1 MIELESVTK
10 SYGSLKALDSADL
23 NIPEGSVY
31 GIIGPNGAGKTTAM
45 SIMAGLLKRDGGKV
59 RVAGDDPQTD
69 SKAVRASIGYMPD
82 FFGVYDGLTSKE
94 YLLFF
99 AATQSVRSQARAAVV
114 ADLLALVDLEDKA
127 DADVNGL
134 SRGMKQ
140 RLSLAR
146 ALVHDPAVL
155 ILDEPASGLDPRA
168 RIHLRE
174 LISELNRMGRTIV
187 ISSHI
192 LSELEGMCSHLAVID
207 HGKVVVDGT
216 VESLRSDA
224 AGTRNIRVRIDVSAV
239 ETTERWLRD
248 QTEVGS
254 VMVERDV
261 CDFKFTGDEAVGAD
275 LLRRAIGAELP
286 IVEWSYHGQSLE
298 SIFMKLTGGESGD
311 QT

>member
-1 MIELESVTK
+1 
-10 SYGSLKALDSADL
+10 
-23 NIPEGSVY
+23 
-31 GIIGPNGAGKTTAM
+31 
-45 SIMAGLLKRDGGKV
+45 
-59 RVAGDDPQTD
+59 
-69 SKAVRASIGYMPD
+69 
-82 FFGVYDGLTSKE
+82 
-94 YLLFF
+94 
-99 AATQSVRSQARAAVV
+99 
-114 ADLLALVDLEDKA
+114 
-127 DADVNGL
+127 
-134 SRGMKQ
+134 
-140 RLSLAR
+140 
-146 ALVHDPAVL
+146 
-155 ILDEPASGLDPRA
+155 
-168 RIHLRE
+168 
-174 LISELNRMGRTIV
+174 
-187 ISSHI
+187 
-192 LSELEGMCSHLAVID
+192 MCSHLAVID

-311 QT
+311 QP